1 MNELSIKHTNIFT
14 RNLEAYKDDYIYII
28 NQGGTRSSKSYSIL
42 QVLIYLALTEPD
54 LSISIVRGTFP
65 ATRVIMK
72 DFFDILR
79 SLDIY
84 TPKRHNKTEHRFS
97 FPNGSYIEFF
107 AIVGEQNLKG
117 RKRDILYCN
126 EANEIGFEEFMQ
138 LKMRTSGKTFIDF
151 NPSDTEHWIYDL
163 AKTDESK
170 LIKSTYLDN
179 TFLGKD
185 QIAYIE
191 NLINVDEN
199 YYKIYTLGEP
209 PTATTR
215 IYSHFKLYS
224 ELPEIKE
231 TIYGLDFGYNH
242 PTAMVKVM
250 YSNDGR
256 IFIEELLY
264 KSGLTVTELINE
276 VKFIVTDM
284 KTVYC
289 DSARPEIIDELRR
302 NHINARGSDKNVKAG
317 IDTVKSSEIYMDV
330 NSVNLQKE
338 YRAYSWKSYNGKII
352 DEPVKLKDDLMDA
365 LRYPIHTNKKPTT
378 NKAAIGV
385 YTFKPRFH

>member
-338 YRAYSWKSYNGKII
+338 YRAYSWKSHNGKII

-365 LRYPIHTNKKPTT
+365 LRYPIHTHKKPTA